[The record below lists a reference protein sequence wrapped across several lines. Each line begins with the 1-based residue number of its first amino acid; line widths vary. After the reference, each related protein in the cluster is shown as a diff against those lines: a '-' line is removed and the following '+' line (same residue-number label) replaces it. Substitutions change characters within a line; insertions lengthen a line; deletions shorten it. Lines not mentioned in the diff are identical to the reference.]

1 MAGWFVKDIAK
12 LSKKFETRK
21 VALGANFKAE
31 QYNIKFNNMLKEW
44 YMKESLNLIG
54 AFQDGS
60 DLKLLLFKLDK
71 QPTQD
76 PELFTEIYQPAAG
89 ITPEDQRRE
98 IENLIN

>member
-1 MAGWFVKDIAK
+1 M
-12 LSKKFETRK
+12 
-21 VALGANFKAE
+21 GANFKAE

-89 ITPEDQRRE
+89 VTPEDQRRE
-98 IENLIN
+98 IENLINQAHLDA